1 MNRALDPQQRR
12 HVLREAAIGAAITAV
27 LSLGF
32 VVAMFGT
39 SGAVPV
45 FGMPGLI
52 ADAVPQNF
60 FGALMCMVVPSLIT
74 RKRVRAGLVAPAD
87 ALPLLPRSIGLRA
100 LALAVLATVVGTTIA
115 ALSLAWVASPIPIAQ
130 VMIAKSAYGAALG
143 AVVGALAARAAL
155 GDEVRS

>member
-1 MNRALDPQQRR
+1 MNRALDPHQCR

-27 LSLGF
+27 LSLGC
-32 VVAMFGT
+32 VVAVFGT

-45 FGMPGLI
+45 FGMRGLI

-87 ALPLLPRSIGLRA
+87 AFPLLPRSLAWRA
-100 LALAVLATVVGTTIA
+100 LAVAVLATLAGTALA
-115 ALSLAWVASPIPIAQ
+115 ALSLAWVAAPIPIVH
-130 VMIAKSAYGAALG
+130 VMIAKCAYGAVLG
-143 AVVGALAARAAL
+143 AVVAALAARAAL
-155 GDEVRS
+155 GDCP